1 MKAAQLLSLAAL
13 AVALSACGSDGNEAE
28 PNPEPAASVHELRYG
43 PHPQQ
48 RLVVALPAQ
57 AKKGVLVWVHGG
69 GWQAG
74 DPRENYDEFLSPLA
88 KSGYT
93 VVSVGYRLGPGT
105 FPMAEQDV
113 AQALRALLMGGCEA
127 CEPSDVWE
135 TLRNRL
141 QDGYF
146 AAGGSAGGP
155 TLVWAV
161 NDLARNGTVEL
172 PACAAKVVAP
182 VDLRALEGLSPAVV
196 QIVRQHTG
204 GHPEQEAL
212 KELSLA
218 HWLSVTPRLRDVN
231 WHVLGVGA
239 DALVYSATLQTHVS
253 QLQQQGFD
261 IRWHFEAG
269 TPDFGHGL
277 TATSLQ
283 SFLVDTHEQCFTRG
297 RP

>member
-1 MKAAQLLSLAAL
+1 MKAARLLSLVTLAA
-13 AVALSACGSDGNEAE
+13 ALSACGGGENRTELS
-28 PNPEPAASVHELRYG
+28 PEPTAPVHELRYG
-43 PHPQQ
+43 THPQQ
-48 RLVVALPAQ
+48 RLVVALPDQ
-57 AKKGVLVWVHGG
+57 AKKGVVVWVHGG

-74 DPRENYDEFLSPLA
+74 DPRENYDEFLSPLTKA
-88 KSGYT
+88 GYT
-93 VVSVGYRLGPGT
+93 VVSIGYRLGPGT
-105 FPMAEQDV
+105 FPQAEQDV
-113 AQALRALLMGGCEA
+113 AQALRALLEGGCET
-127 CEPSDVWE
+127 CEPSDVWGA
-135 TLRNRL
+135 LRNRL

-161 NDLARNGTVEL
+161 NDLARNGPVEL
-172 PACAAKVVAP
+172 PACAATVVAP
-182 VDLRALEGLSPAVV
+182 VDLRALEGLSPEVV
-196 QIVRQHTG
+196 QIVREHTG
-204 GHPEQEAL
+204 DHPEQEAL

-253 QLQQQGFD
+253 QLQQQDFD
-261 IRWHFEAG
+261 IRWHFEVG

-277 TATSLQ
+277 TATNLQ
-283 SFLVDTHEQCFTRG
+283 SFLVNAHEQCFTRG